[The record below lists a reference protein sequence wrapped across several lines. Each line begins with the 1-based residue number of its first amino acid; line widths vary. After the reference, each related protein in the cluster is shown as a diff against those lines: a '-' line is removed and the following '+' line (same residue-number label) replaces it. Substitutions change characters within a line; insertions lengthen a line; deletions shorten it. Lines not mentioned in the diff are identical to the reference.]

1 MKATVSPTEQQPE
14 PELSG
19 TRRVRTERAEAT
31 VIPVMQE
38 ELDVRTRRV
47 ETDSGVRVSKR
58 IEEHDETID
67 EPITQEHV
75 EVERV
80 AVNRPLDAPV
90 GVRYEGDTMIIPILE
105 EMLVV
110 EKRLVLKEEVR
121 VTRRSTEVRA
131 AQRITLR
138 REVADVERIE
148 DTGPRTRRER
158 DPSITGEDAESLLER
173 KRREDEELRRSLSEP
188 SARD

>member
-1 MKATVSPTEQQPE
+1 VKATVPPTEQQPD

-19 TRRVRTERAEAT
+19 TRRARTERTEAT

-38 ELDVRTRRV
+38 ELDVRTRRI

-58 IEEHDETID
+58 IEERDEIID
-67 EPITQEHV
+67 EPLVQEHV
-75 EVERV
+75 EIERV
-80 AVNRPLDAPV
+80 AIDRPLDAPV

-105 EMLVV
+105 ERLVV

-121 VTRRSTEVRA
+121 VTRRRAEVRA
-131 AQRITLR
+131 PQRVTLR
-138 REVADVERIE
+138 RELADVERIE
-148 DTGPRTRRER
+148 DGGARIRREG
-158 DPSITGEDAESLLER
+158 DPSSTGEDAESLLER

-188 SARD
+188 SAHD